1 VGDDVRETVWAGRRR
16 KVRTAAVAVVVLAT
30 MAGCGVLPG
39 QPGGSAAP
47 TGGEVVSS
55 DSAAGAADGPGSSPT
70 QPVPLGQ
77 AITVKS
83 GIDADFEWQI
93 TVTGIDTKSYSPFD
107 FTDDKPCF
115 TVLGTAKLVK
125 APDGKSGASGIIEAP
140 GIFLVDKG
148 GQSINPEPCVA
159 EKDTGYKSALD
170 LDASTGETIK
180 FADSYASDA
189 STEGVA
195 LKLQDAISLADGGGA
210 DEVYAAIR

>member
-1 VGDDVRETVWAGRRR
+1 VGDDMCETVQARSRRML
-16 KVRTAAVAVVVLAT
+16 AVAALVLT
-30 MAGCGVLPG
+30 TVAGCGVLPG
-39 QPGGSAAP
+39 LPGSTAAP
-47 TGGEVVSS
+47 AGGGAVSS
-55 DSAAGAADGPGSSPT
+55 DSAAGAEDGPGSSPG

-83 GIDADFEWQI
+83 GIDAEFEWQI
-93 TVTGIDTKSYSPFD
+93 TVTGLDTKSYSPFD

-125 APDGKSGASGIIEAP
+125 APAGKSGASGIIQTP

-148 GQSINPEPCVA
+148 GKDINPEPCVA

-180 FADSYASDA
+180 FADTYKSDA
-189 STEGVA
+189 SAAGVA